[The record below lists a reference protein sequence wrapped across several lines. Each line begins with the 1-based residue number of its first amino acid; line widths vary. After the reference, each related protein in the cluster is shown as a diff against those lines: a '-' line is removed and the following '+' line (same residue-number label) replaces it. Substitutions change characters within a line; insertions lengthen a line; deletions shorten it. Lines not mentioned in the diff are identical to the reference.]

1 MTSFLRLG
9 VPQDLDAVVDTLVA
23 AFDDYPWTRYV
34 IPEDDYTSRLHELQ
48 HLYLKHALD
57 HGIVAV
63 SEHGEGV
70 VALLPPD
77 ASEPGE
83 ATLERI
89 ITLYGDRIDRLAGA
103 DQRPVDP
110 DDWSLETLGVHP
122 DHQGKGLG
130 GALIEFGLDA
140 AGRQG
145 ARAVRL
151 ETSEERNVSLYQ
163 RYGFRVTDR
172 SQRPGG
178 PPVWTMRTVLD
189 TTGAGNETRSA

>member
-9 VPQDLDAVVDTLVA
+9 APQDLDTVVDTLVA

-34 IPEDDYTSRLHELQ
+34 IPEDDYTSRLHGLQ
-48 HLYLKHALD
+48 HLYLNHALN

-63 SEHGEGV
+63 SEDGEGV

-83 ATLERI
+83 ETLERI

-103 DQRPVDP
+103 DQRSVDP

-163 RYGFRVTDR
+163 RYGFRITDR
-172 SQRPGG
+172 SQPPGG